1 MSHIKNLFYTFIWN
15 FAPQLFEDG
24 FIYAGVPPLFRLKNN
39 KEVVYLK
46 DNDAL
51 EEFKKTKD
59 IGKYQISRLKGL
71 GELSPE
77 ETEECLI
84 DPATRIIKKVQIEDI
99 GKADILFD
107 NLMGTNVEPRKRY
120 IEENAERAAIY
131 V

>member
-1 MSHIKNLFYTFIWN
+1 MDRISLNLYRLSTLSWSTGAIDTHWEKVDCRK
-15 FAPQLFEDG
+15 AEE
-24 FIYAGVPPLFRLKNN
+24 IVSTAGNSGEYV
-39 KEVVYLK
+39 
-46 DNDAL
+46 
-51 EEFKKTKD
+51 
-59 IGKYQISRLKGL
+59 

-84 DPATRIIKKVQIEDI
+84 DPNTRIIKQVQVEDI

-120 IEENAERAAIY
+120 IEENAEKAVIY

>member
-51 EEFKKTKD
+51 EEFKTKND
-59 IGKYQISRLKGL
+59 IGKFQVSRLKG
-71 GELSPE
+71 
-77 ETEECLI
+77 
-84 DPATRIIKKVQIEDI
+84 
-99 GKADILFD
+99 
-107 NLMGTNVEPRKRY
+107 
-120 IEENAERAAIY
+120 
-131 V
+131 